1 MNSLIKIETILEY
14 RLLLN
19 VYRAIVY
26 LSLFLKLKTTK
37 TNARSTIESYLLLR
51 NFTRKQNKSK

>member
-1 MNSLIKIETILEY
+1 MNSLIKIETILKY

-19 VYRAIVY
+19 VAIVY

-37 TNARSTIESYLLLR
+37 TDARSTIESYLLLR